1 MSTGSSEVKVSLRVS
16 PNAARNGIV
25 GLSDGIWQVKV
36 AAPPVKG
43 QANRELLAFLSQIL
57 GVSKGVLTI
66 VKGHTTKNK
75 VVAIA
80 GLSQEEITKR
90 LSHG

>member
-16 PNAARNGIV
+16 PNATRNEIV
-25 GLSDGIWQVKV
+25 GLSEGIWQVKV

-80 GLSQEEITKR
+80 GLSQERIIKR

>member
-1 MSTGSSEVKVSLRVS
+1 MSTGSSEVKILLRVS
-16 PNAARNGIV
+16 PNAARNEIV
-25 GLSDGIWQVKV
+25 GLSEGIWRVKV
-36 AAPPVKG
+36 AAPPVKD